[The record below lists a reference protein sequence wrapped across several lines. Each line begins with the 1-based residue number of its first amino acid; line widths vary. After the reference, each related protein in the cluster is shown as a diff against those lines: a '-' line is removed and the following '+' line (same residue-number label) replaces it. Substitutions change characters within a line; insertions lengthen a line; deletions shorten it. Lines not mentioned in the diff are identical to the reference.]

1 MEEKHEEEFQ
11 DGQELKR
18 FSQLNHWLIG
28 IAVALFLAAGL
39 AAGYGYR
46 QQMMVGQLS
55 SHEQEMSATV
65 SQLHSQL
72 EAVTA
77 KLNEL
82 TAPPPA
88 PEAASGKSRGAGAA
102 NSARTA
108 GKRGA
113 APDPR
118 LKKMEAR
125 LDAQQKQLQETQD
138 EVSKTRADLEGNL
151 SSTRDELSGTIARN
165 HDELVALAKRGERS
179 FFEFDLNRSKL
190 FQRTGPL
197 SISLRKV
204 DAKHKHFNLAL
215 IVDDNELEKKNVN
228 LYEPV
233 WIHRADDPQ
242 PVQIV
247 VNRID
252 KNHIHGYVSA
262 PKYTN
267 SELATSGAAKLT
279 PVSAETP
286 HTDPV
291 IPPQDKTPP
300 PLPQ

>member
-11 DGQELKR
+11 DGEELKR

-55 SHEQEMSATV
+55 SHEQEMNATV

-82 TAPPPA
+82 TAPPSA
-88 PEAASGKSRGAGAA
+88 PDAASAKSHGSGA
-102 NSARTA
+102 R
-108 GKRGA
+108 KRGA

-138 EVSKTRADLEGNL
+138 EVSKTRVDLE
-151 SSTRDELSGTIARN
+151 
-165 HDELVALAKRGERS
+165 KRGERS

-190 FQRTGPL
+190 FQRAGPL

-252 KNHIHGYVSA
+252 RNYIHGYVSA

-267 SELATSGAAKLT
+267 SDLATNGAAKLT

>member
-1 MEEKHEEEFQ
+1 MEQKHEEEFQ
-11 DGQELKR
+11 DEQELKR

-55 SHEQEMSATV
+55 SHEQEMNATV
-65 SQLHSQL
+65 SQLHNQL

-88 PEAASGKSRGAGAA
+88 PEATSAKSHRPG
-102 NSARTA
+102 A

-165 HDELVALAKRGERS
+165 HDELVALEKRGERS

-233 WIHRADDPQ
+233 WIHRADDSQ

-267 SELATSGAAKLT
+267 SDLATSGAAKLT